1 MPDPRW
7 DKRKALKTYGIRKW
21 GIKYFDVNQA
31 GNVVVAPR
39 KDKGGVIDIHAV
51 VAEARRRGIRTPLLL
66 RFQDILKNRV
76 VEVNESFAKSI
87 ADLGYKGRYQGVFP
101 IKVNQLREV
110 VEEILEAGEAYRF
123 GLEAGS
129 RSELLAALALVSG
142 AERLII
148 CNGYKDPSFIRMAL
162 TGKRLGKRVILVVE
176 KLSELREIIRV
187 AKEMDIPPD
196 IGIRVRLHARGMG
209 RWESSSGDNAKFG
222 LSTAELLAAVAM
234 LRAEKWE
241 NCFQLLHFHIGSQ
254 VPDIRA
260 VKRAVSEAACIYAKL
275 RKSGVNVAYMDAGGG
290 LGVDYTGSRSVHK
303 SSTNYTLDEYTNG
316 IVYAIQE
323 VCNSENVPHPD
334 IVTESGRAIVAHHAV
349 LIVEL
354 FGSIEKDRLED
365 LPRSEGV
372 RDHKVVAELL
382 DIRKNIPAANL
393 LEAYHDAVELKER
406 AESLFVHGYLSLE
419 DKATVETLFWEICR
433 DIAGQRKPDDE
444 WPEELEKVSANLN
457 EQYMGNF
464 SVFQSLL
471 DHWAI
476 GNLFPIMPIHRLN
489 EFPAHPATLV
499 DITCD
504 SDGKI
509 CQFIDDKG
517 GGRDT
522 LPLHD
527 LKPDE
532 PYYVG
537 VFLVGAYQDIMG
549 DLHNLFGRSNE
560 IHCFLDASEPEG
572 YYIEEVIPGSTVA
585 QVLADVQYHQNELE
599 KGMKDQIE
607 RAVKEGRIKASEGV
621 KILDDYEAQMKAF
634 TYLDLTDARSEA
646 PRPAAPTEGAGPGG
660 AGNGNGHAKTA
671 APARAGA
678 SAS

>member
-21 GIKYFDVNQA
+21 GIKYFDISQN
-31 GNVVVAPR
+31 GNVVVAPL
-39 KDKGGVIDIHAV
+39 KDKGGTIDLSAV
-51 VAEARRRGIRTPLLL
+51 VAEARRREIRLPLLV
-66 RFQDILKNRV
+66 RFQDILRNRV
-76 VEVNESFAKSI
+76 MEVNESFRKSI
-87 ADLGYKGRYQGVFP
+87 LDLGYKGRYQGVFP

-110 VEEILEAGEAYRF
+110 VEEILEAGEPYQF

-129 RSELLAALALVSG
+129 RSELLAAMALVSG
-142 AERLII
+142 PERLII

-162 TGKRLGKRVILVVE
+162 SGKRLGKRVILVVE

-187 AKEMDIPPD
+187 AKEMEIPPD
-196 IGIRVRLHARGMG
+196 IGVRVRLHARGLG

-222 LSTAELLAAVAM
+222 LSTAELLTAVSL

-260 VKRAVSEAACIYAKL
+260 VKRAVSEAACVYAKL
-275 RKSGVNVAYMDAGGG
+275 RKSGLNVAYMDAGGG
-290 LGVDYTGSRSVHK
+290 LGVDYTGSRSAHR

-323 VCNSENVPHPD
+323 VCNAENVPHPD

-349 LIVEL
+349 LVVEL
-354 FGSIEKDRLED
+354 FGAIEKGKL
-365 LPRSEGV
+365 SEVARTEGGKEH
-372 RDHKVVAELL
+372 RVVAELL
-382 DIRKNIPAANL
+382 DIRKNLPSINL

-406 AESLFVHGYLSLE
+406 AESLFIHGYLSLE

-433 DIAGQRKPDDE
+433 DVAALRKPEDE
-444 WPEELEKVSANLN
+444 GPEELEKVGANLC
-457 EQYMGNF
+457 EQYVGNF

-471 DHWAI
+471 DHWAV

-489 EFPAHPATLV
+489 EFPGHAATLV

-522 LPLHD
+522 LALHD
-527 LKPDE
+527 LRPGE

-560 IHCFLDASEPEG
+560 IHCFLDASEPGG
-572 YYIEEVIPGSTVA
+572 YYIEEVIPGSTA
-585 QVLADVQYHQNELE
+585 GQVLADVQYHQNELE
-599 KGMKDQIE
+599 KAMKEQIE
-607 RAVKEGRIKASEGV
+607 RAVKEGRLKPSEGV
-621 KILDDYEAQMKAF
+621 KLLDDYEAQMRAY
-634 TYLDLTDARSEA
+634 TYLDINGAQTEVPPGPPLPSA
-646 PRPAAPTEGAGPGG
+646 PPE
-660 AGNGNGHAKTA
+660 GNGAHGSAKVV
-671 APARAGA
+671 PPPQKVGA
-678 SAS
+678 SV